1 MSYSVGF
8 SQSLEILF
16 YIELKTKLEAYEYLT
31 IKDISDKLN
40 IPVPSVK
47 RLVGM
52 LKKANLIESKKGL
65 KGGLALA
72 KNATEISF
80 YDVFEAIE
88 GESALFKL
96 YHDFNPDS
104 FIHKNEANQ
113 MLEKISQVFATS
125 ETKMLTELK
134 ENKISDLFR

>member
-1 MSYSVGF
+1 MTYSVGF

-16 YIELKTKLEAYEYLT
+16 YIELKTKLEAYDYLT

-52 LKKANLIESKKGL
+52 LKKSNLIESKKGL

-72 KNATEISF
+72 KDANEISF

-88 GESALFKL
+88 GESALFKI
-96 YHDFNPDS
+96 YNDFNPDS
-104 FIHKNEANQ
+104 FVHKDEAN
-113 MLEKISQVFATS
+113 
-125 ETKMLTELK
+125 KMLKKIDMVFTTSDNKMLNELK
-134 ENKISDLFR
+134 QNKISDLF